1 MKVELYDE
9 WLKTQT
15 FKKYDTSFV
24 QDTVNAE
31 LTRFRNMPTEEYI
44 LWQKWE
50 EVNDMYPMQRSGLFD
65 EWAYTNS
72 KHAALITS
80 LRTKLWDGDYKDV
93 EPELIY
99 VADGMYK
106 SLQDHWTAL
115 RVLIHTQ
122 QHSGSIG
129 RTLNYL
135 VRDKKTQKYL
145 GVISIASDFLDITC
159 RDAYVCWTR
168 AQRTKEQRIQHTAVC
183 STIVPVQPF
192 GYNFVG
198 GKLLALLCLSD
209 VVQNQWQTS
218 YKSKLVGLTTTSLYG
233 KNKGGHGMSQYDRLK
248 YWKKMGYSKG
258 SSPYRMSVETK
269 KIVYD
274 WSKEHYPEDYFRHNV
289 ATDEYGD
296 PLLRDRQNRFQQR
309 MYRNLKI
316 SGDDYKSNHDR
327 GVYFAELYTNTK
339 EFLRDEIKE
348 KELVSVG
355 EYSVASLTD
364 LWKSKYA
371 EKRFKSLQQTN
382 RVSRTSLYYSNMSEM
397 TWEEAK
403 TYYLP
408 DVGR

>member
-1 MKVELYDE
+1 
-9 WLKTQT
+9 
-15 FKKYDTSFV
+15 
-24 QDTVNAE
+24 
-31 LTRFRNMPTEEYI
+31 
-44 LWQKWE
+44 
-50 EVNDMYPMQRSGLFD
+50 
-65 EWAYTNS
+65 
-72 KHAALITS
+72 
-80 LRTKLWDGDYKDV
+80 
-93 EPELIY
+93 
-99 VADGMYK
+99 
-106 SLQDHWTAL
+106 
-115 RVLIHTQ
+115 
-122 QHSGSIG
+122 
-129 RTLNYL
+129 
-135 VRDKKTQKYL
+135 
-145 GVISIASDFLDITC
+145 
-159 RDAYVCWTR
+159 
-168 AQRTKEQRIQHTAVC
+168 
-183 STIVPVQPF
+183 
-192 GYNFVG
+192 
-198 GKLLALLCLSD
+198 
-209 VVQNQWQTS
+209 
-218 YKSKLVGLTTTSLYG
+218 
-233 KNKGGHGMSQYDRLK
+233 
-248 YWKKMGYSKG
+248 MGYSKG